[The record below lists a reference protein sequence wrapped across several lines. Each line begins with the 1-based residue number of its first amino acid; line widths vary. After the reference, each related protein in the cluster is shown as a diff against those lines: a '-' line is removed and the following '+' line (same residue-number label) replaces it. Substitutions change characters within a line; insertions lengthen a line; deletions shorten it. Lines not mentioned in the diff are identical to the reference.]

1 MPITDVTGQNC
12 EKFTAL
18 AIHTGSNT
26 TQTEGSWDWD
36 PDGSHLYLKI
46 NWMDFGKIEITK
58 TNTNTDLIN
67 GAIFNLKSVSYDGYS
82 ENITIADG
90 KLLVEYLP
98 VGIYINSCKRP
109 NNDTNNYK

>member
-1 MPITDVTGQNC
+1 QTGGSTTVHGNQSFYFTAPCNGSPDDMPITDVTGQNC

-58 TNTNTDLIN
+58 TNTNTDL
-67 GAIFNLKSVSYDGYS
+67 
-82 ENITIADG
+82 
-90 KLLVEYLP
+90 
-98 VGIYINSCKRP
+98 
-109 NNDTNNYK
+109 